1 MNSTI
6 RGCEVNRIVAL
17 SCVDGSERAV
27 EALNVDEV
35 IALERRIADEGTS
48 LLELMKRAGGAL
60 AECVLEWVS
69 AASSVDK
76 IVVLAGSGNNGGDG
90 WVAARILADAG
101 RDVTVVTKAM
111 PDALR
116 TEPARTAALEAIG
129 DARALGVAEAPTMSV
144 SVDMADVSYCGFRVV
159 VDPDEG
165 ELEGLLRSADL
176 VIDAILGTGFANE
189 QVRDPYAKWI
199 DLTNSARQDGG
210 VVVISADCPSGLNAQ
225 TGESAAQCV
234 VADVTVTMIAPKRGL
249 LEPNT
254 ARFVGELLL
263 APLV

>member
-1 MNSTI
+1 M
-6 RGCEVNRIVAL
+6 NRIVAL
-17 SCVDGSERAV
+17 PCIDGSERTV

-35 IALERRIADEGTS
+35 IALERRIADEGTF

-60 AECVLEWVS
+60 SKCVLEWVS
-69 AASSVDK
+69 AVSSVDK

-101 RDVTVVTKAM
+101 RDVSVVTKAM

-116 TEPARTAALEAIG
+116 AEPARTAALEAIG
-129 DARALGVAEAPTMSV
+129 TARALEVAEASTMSV
-144 SVDMADVSYCGFRVV
+144 SVDTIDASCCEFKVT
-159 VDPDEG
+159 VDPDER
-165 ELEGLLRSADL
+165 ELKGLLRSADL
-176 VIDAILGTGFANE
+176 VIDAILGTGFAHE
-189 QVRDPYAKWI
+189 QVRDPYAMWI

-225 TGESAAQCV
+225 TGKSAAQCV

-249 LEPNT
+249 LEPNAT
-254 ARFVGELLL
+254 RFVGNLLL
-263 APLV
+263 APLI

>member
-1 MNSTI
+1 MD
-6 RGCEVNRIVAL
+6 RVVAL
-17 SCVDGSERAV
+17 SCVDGSERTV
-27 EALNVDEV
+27 EALDVDEI
-35 IALERRIADEGTS
+35 IALERRIAYEGTS

-60 AECVLEWVS
+60 AKCVLERVS

-90 WVAARILADAG
+90 WVAAQILADAG

-116 TEPARTAALEAIG
+116 AEPARTAALEATG
-129 DARALGVAEAPTMSV
+129 VARALEV
-144 SVDMADVSYCGFRVV
+144 SEESGALVPVGTADVSCCGFRVV

-176 VIDAILGTGFANE
+176 VIDAILGTGFAYE

-199 DLTNSARQDGG
+199 GLTNSARQDGG

-225 TGESAAQCV
+225 TGKRAVQCV
-234 VADVTVTMIAPKRGL
+234 VADATVTMLAPKRGL
-249 LEPNT
+249 LEPG
-254 ARFVGELLL
+254 AACFVGELFL